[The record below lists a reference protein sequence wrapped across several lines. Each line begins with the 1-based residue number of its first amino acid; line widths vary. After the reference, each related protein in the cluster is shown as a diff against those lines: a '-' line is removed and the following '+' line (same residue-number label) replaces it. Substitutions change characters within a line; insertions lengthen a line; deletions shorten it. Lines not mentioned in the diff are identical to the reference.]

1 MSSDRRWKVPFIC
14 HYAVYV
20 FISPED
26 GCAQVN
32 GEITVFADSKE
43 EAIQK
48 AECRLSRLGFN
59 RIIIDYDSVEEL

>member
-1 MSSDRRWKVPFIC
+1 MPSDRSWNVPFIC

-20 FISPED
+20 FTSPED
-26 GCAQVN
+26 GCAQVS
-32 GEITVFADSKE
+32 GEITVFADFKE

-59 RIIIDYDSVEEL
+59 RIIIDYDSVKEI

>member
-1 MSSDRRWKVPFIC
+1 MSSDRSWRVPFIC
-14 HYAVYV
+14 HYAVYI

-26 GCAQVN
+26 ECAQVN
-32 GEITVFADSKE
+32 GEVTVFADYEE

-59 RIIIDYDSVEEL
+59 RIIIDRDLVKEI